1 MKLKLAIL
9 VAVIAFTAGTMAQ
22 SLNLRF
28 STYFYG
34 WQRIDSILSDASSV
48 KTTHIRG
55 YQNLLFDISG
65 SKWSFNTLATIEED
79 LANKPDSIDGF
90 RYKLYNAYI
99 KGTNLFNM
107 LDVKLGRQ
115 YVFAGVGKGTVDGL
129 YLKVKAGKNKEYQLA
144 VYGGALAP
152 YTYDFKDYPKIDE
165 NYMAGAQFTY
175 FGFKGLTAGLSY
187 IYKKTAP
194 VSYTATRLDSLYN
207 TDSLEI
213 TIDGPAEQL
222 AGLDFNYTYNN
233 KHNVFGKLYYD
244 IQMKKLY
251 RGELNLRVTAANN
264 LHISAGYIYRQPQ
277 ITYNSMFWVF
287 AGTQRTQEIEGGV
300 DYTLKNG
307 INIYGRAGVVLYEK
321 TDLGSA
327 KLSETPENHALRIQ
341 AGFNHPMYGLS
352 FIRYMGYAGE
362 SDGVYGYYQRQLMKD
377 KLSTSLSLSY
387 SRYRLGE
394 FETDKV
400 NSLAGALGF
409 TFRPMPQLSIDA
421 QGQML
426 INRIYKTDVRVLF
439 GINYWLFKNFK

>member
-9 VAVIAFTAGTMAQ
+9 IAVLAFTAGTMAQ
-22 SLNLRF
+22 SLNLRI

-34 WQRIDSILSDASSV
+34 WQRIDSLSDATTA
-48 KTTHIRG
+48 KTDHMRG
-55 YQNLLFDISG
+55 YQNLLLEFSG
-65 SKWSFNTLATIEED
+65 GKWSFNTLAATEED
-79 LANKPDSIDGF
+79 LTNKPDSIDGF
-90 RYKLYNAYI
+90 RYRLYNAYI
-99 KGTNLFNM
+99 KGSNLFNM
-107 LDVKLGRQ
+107 LDLKLGRQ
-115 YVFAGVGKGTVDGL
+115 YIFAGVGKGTLDGL

-144 VYGGALAP
+144 LFGGALAP
-152 YTYDFKDYPKIDE
+152 NTYDFNNYPSIDE

-175 FGFKGLTAGLSY
+175 YGLKGLTAGLSY
-187 IYKKTAP
+187 SHKKTAP
-194 VSYTATRLDSLYN
+194 ASYTASRPDSLYN
-207 TDSLEI
+207 SINREI
-213 TIDGPAEQL
+213 TFDGPAEQL
-222 AGLDFNYTYNN
+222 AGLDFNYTYIN
-233 KHNVFGKLYYD
+233 KHNFFGKLYYD
-244 IQMKKLY
+244 IEMKKLY
-251 RGELNLRVTAANN
+251 RGELNVRLTAANN
-264 LHISAGYIYRQPQ
+264 LLVSAGYIYRQPQ
-277 ITYNSMFWVF
+277 ITYNSIFWVF

-307 INIYGRAGVVLYEK
+307 INVYGRAGVVLYEK

-327 KLSETPENHALRIQ
+327 TLSETPENQAVRIQ

-352 FIRYMGYAGE
+352 YIRYMGYAGE
-362 SDGVYGYYQRQLMKD
+362 SDGVSGYYQRQLMKD

-394 FETDKV
+394 IESDKV

-426 INRIYKTDVRVLF
+426 INRIYKTDVRVLL